1 MQVKPVGRDAVLV
14 EVADAGQA
22 LDLALWLREHV
33 TADEVVPAAASVLVD
48 GVTDTDALT
57 ARLEDW
63 RPGAVPAKGE
73 TVTVEVDYSG
83 PDLPQVA
90 DLWGVP
96 VDEVAA
102 RHAAGK
108 YVVAFAGFAP
118 GFAYLV
124 RTDAKVTAVPR
135 RATPRTRVE
144 PGSIGLAGTFTG
156 LYPSASPGGWQL
168 IGRTDAALWDQ
179 DRPSPALLPPGTQV
193 RFMVSSP

>member
-1 MQVKPVGRDAVLV
+1 MQVKPVGPDAVLV

-33 TADEVVPAAASVLVD
+33 AADEVVPAAASVLVD
-48 GVTDTDALT
+48 GVTDAEALA

-63 RPGAVPAKGE
+63 RPGAVPVSGDR
-73 TVTVEVDYSG
+73 VTIEVDYSG
-83 PDLPQVA
+83 PDLAVVA

-96 VDEVAA
+96 VDEVVA
-102 RHAAGK
+102 RHAAGE

-118 GFAYLV
+118 GFAYLL
-124 RTDAKVTAVPR
+124 RTDAEVAAVPR

-144 PGSIGLAGTFTG
+144 PGSVGLAGTFTG

-179 DRPSPALLPPGTQV
+179 DRPSPALLPPGTPV
-193 RFMVSSP
+193 RFEAR